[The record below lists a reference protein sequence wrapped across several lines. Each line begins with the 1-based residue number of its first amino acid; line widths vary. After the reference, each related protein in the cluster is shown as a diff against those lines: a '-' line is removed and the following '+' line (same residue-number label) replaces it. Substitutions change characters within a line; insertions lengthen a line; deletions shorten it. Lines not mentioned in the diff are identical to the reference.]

1 MNLNRALFILFGILI
16 VLVALTVFQVV
27 QSKSASIE
35 YVYADDDVLMT
46 NILCTPEIVRSYEN
60 AKDVF
65 VAKDIFFFRYAYNS
79 CSSCIN
85 GYLAETLAL
94 QEEIGKEHIWIF
106 PAYPDDRGSRLQLSA
121 ELAKFNYRN
130 IPADSLLIPTIND
143 KQKPYFG
150 WINSEGKIE
159 MVFSPDINNRLY
171 TSKFFIEVKRV
182 LSLGS
187 NLNF

>member
-1 MNLNRALFILFGILI
+1 MNLNRALLILFGILI
-16 VLVALTVFQVV
+16 VLVALTVFQVD
-27 QSKSASIE
+27 QSKSARIE

-46 NILCTPEIVRSYEN
+46 NILCTPEIVRSYKN
-60 AKDVF
+60 VKDVF
-65 VAKDIFFFRYAYNS
+65 GNKDILFFRYAYNT

-130 IPADSLLIPTIND
+130 IPAESLLIPTHNGE
-143 KQKPYFG
+143 QKPYFG
-150 WINSEGKIE
+150 WINNKGEIV
-159 MVFSPDINNRLY
+159 MVFIPDINYQLY
-171 TSKFFIEVKRV
+171 TQKFFREVI
-182 LSLGS
+182 
-187 NLNF
+187 NLYTQSGN